1 MYREFF
7 LKLKKILPLLLAATV
22 ILLCYLAYNKGVSD
36 SQIPIQPVSKITT
49 KNVVEAQ
56 KKADTY
62 ISDKDAAQVTKEIH
76 KVSEKPANIQYVTYT
91 QAEADTK
98 ANTLA
103 QKEKADYVIK
113 ETTSN
118 TDNQPINNNFY
129 SITQEKKNRIAVGI
143 AYIDKDY
150 YATVAYQKECLRI
163 EAYKGLSNRHNK
175 LDGVGVSY
183 DVVKW

>member
-7 LKLKKILPLLLAATV
+7 LKVKKFVPLLLIAAV

-49 KNVVEAQ
+49 KSVAEAQ
-56 KKADTY
+56 KKANTY

-91 QAEADTK
+91 QAESDTK
-98 ANTLA
+98 ANALA

-113 ETTSN
+113 ETTST

-129 SITQEKKNRIAVGI
+129 SITQEKKNKIAVGI
-143 AYIDKDY
+143 AYVDKDY
-150 YATVAYQKECLRI
+150 YATIAYQKERLRI
-163 EAYKGLSNRHNK
+163 EAFKGLSNRQSK

-183 DVVKW
+183 DIVKW